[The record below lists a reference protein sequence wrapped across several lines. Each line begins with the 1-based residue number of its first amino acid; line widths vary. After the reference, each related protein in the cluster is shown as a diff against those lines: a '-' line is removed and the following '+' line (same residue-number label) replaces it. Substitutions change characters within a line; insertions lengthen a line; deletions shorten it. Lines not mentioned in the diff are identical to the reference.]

1 MSKGKF
7 VAFALIAA
15 SLLSWQIAGV
25 NNATSGTSGIV
36 DPCSSL
42 VWMTGTTPV
51 CMMNCPLDDGRD
63 LDTDLGVVIYVT
75 ARDGSAVPTSGIA
88 GIPTQDIWMEGCA
101 GTVVLCGGG
110 GSIDADTATNASG
123 NTTITGDWSASGC
136 DLTGIVVV
144 IQGVVVSDATTCLPI
159 CLDFDVTSPDG
170 TGDGGIVDGVVEL
183 ADFSKYGT
191 LHNGHTQTPPV
202 YDACWDFNCDGLI
215 ELLDF
220 STFGQHW
227 THDCQGP

>member
-7 VAFALIAA
+7 VAFSLIAA
-15 SLLSWQIAGV
+15 ALLSWQIAGV

-36 DPCSSL
+36 DPCSSI
-42 VWMTGTTPV
+42 VTITGTTPV
-51 CMMNCPLDDGRD
+51 CLMNCPIDDGRT
-63 LDTDLGVVIYVT
+63 LNNLGIIFWIT
-75 ARDGSAVPTSGIA
+75 ARDGSGAGIA
-88 GIPTQDIWMEGCA
+88 GIPNQDFWLEGCA
-101 GTVVLCGGG
+101 GTVVLCGGS
-110 GSIDADTATNASG
+110 GSIDADSASNALG
-123 NTTITGDWSASGC
+123 NTTIGGLVNTDWSASGC
-136 DLTGIVVV
+136 DQTGVVCV

-159 CLDFDVTSPDG
+159 CFDFRVTSPDG
-170 TGDGGIVDGVVEL
+170 TGDGGVVDGVVEL

-191 LHNGHTQTPPV
+191 LHNNPPA